1 MSKIQKAMALAEQI
15 GRRSVGEV
23 FDYGDEIQARKA
35 AHVRARS
42 LVFRLAKRGLAT
54 IERECDACRRGSP
67 HSGCTDVYRLA
78 DGSTFTARSGMLL

>member
-1 MSKIQKAMALAEQI
+1 MNKIQRALERAATT
-15 GRRSVGEV
+15 GRKTVEV

-35 AHVRARS
+35 AHVRQRS
-42 LVFRLAKRGLAT
+42 LVFRLAKRGLAKL
-54 IERECDACRRGSP
+54 ERECAACRSGSP